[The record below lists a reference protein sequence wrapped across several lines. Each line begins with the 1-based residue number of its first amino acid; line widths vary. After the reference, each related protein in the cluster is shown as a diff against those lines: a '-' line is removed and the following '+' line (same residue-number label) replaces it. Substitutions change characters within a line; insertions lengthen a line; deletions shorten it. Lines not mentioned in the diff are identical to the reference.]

1 MTSVLRRTIALGV
14 IAGLLAVIVIVLL
27 PGNEARTPEQRSH
40 EIASNIKCPSCN
52 GASIADA
59 NSSVARDL
67 QVVIR
72 EQVDAGL
79 SDADI
84 YDYFVARYTE
94 AALLS
99 PPTSGW
105 GLLLWL
111 LPVVGL
117 GIGVVVIMGR
127 RRGRST
133 PRRSSVVQ
141 LADELEAIEQDLD
154 DLKSQVA
161 GGDLDEDTALRLRTS
176 YETDAIAVRAR
187 LDEVEAVVAAGPS
200 GRDRR
205 RVLAGVAF
213 VGVSLL
219 VVGLSVGF
227 AVRDRAPGGPI
238 TGDIV
243 QRSADE
249 GPVNLDEVSNEDMEV
264 VVAENPENVPMRRA
278 LARRYFFAGT
288 FDKAFDHYMTV
299 LSIQLD
305 AEALANVGWITYVGS
320 DEVDTALGLVERS
333 LAIEPDNPMAYWFLA
348 NIRFHGLDDAAGAI
362 EPLEQ
367 FLAYPDVPQELRSEA
382 ETLLEMAEAAI

>member
-1 MTSVLRRTIALGV
+1 VTSVLRRTIALGV
-14 IAGLLAVIVIVLL
+14 IGGLLAVIVIALL
-27 PGNEARTPEQRSH
+27 PGNEPRTPEQRSH
-40 EIASNIKCPSCN
+40 EIASNIKCPSCH

-79 SDADI
+79 SDEDI

-105 GLLLWL
+105 GLWLWL
-111 LPVVGL
+111 LPVAGL
-117 GIGVVVIMGR
+117 GVGVVVIMGR
-127 RRGRST
+127 RRTRSTSGRSST
-133 PRRSSVVQ
+133 VQ
-141 LADELEAIEQDLD
+141 LSDELEAIEQDLA
-154 DLKSQVA
+154 DLESQVV
-161 GGDLDEDTALRLRTS
+161 GGDLDEATALRLRAS
-176 YETDAIAVRAR
+176 YETDATTVRAR
-187 LDEVEAVVAAGPS
+187 IDEITAIAAGS
-200 GRDRR
+200 LGRDRR
-205 RVLAGVAF
+205 RVFAGVAF

-227 AVRDRAPGGPI
+227 TVRDRAPGGPI

-249 GPVNLDEVSNEDMEV
+249 GPVNLNDVSNEEMEV
-264 VVAENPENVPMRRA
+264 VVAQNPENVPMRRA
-278 LARRYFFAGT
+278 LARRYFFEGT
-288 FDKAFDHYMTV
+288 FDKAFEHYMAV

-305 AEALANVGWITYVGS
+305 AEAMANVGWITYVGS
-320 DEVDTALGLVERS
+320 DEVETALGLVERS
-333 LAIEPDNPMAYWFLA
+333 LTIEPDNPMAYWFLA
-348 NIRFHGLDDAAGAI
+348 NIRLNGLDDAAGAI

-367 FLAYPDVPQELRSEA
+367 FLAYPDVPQELRTEA
-382 ETLLEMAEAAI
+382 ETLLEMAEARI